1 MTDYLRTYGMT
12 AHELTMT
19 MVRDVLYNTGI
30 TATAGIGTNL
40 FLAKIAMDIEAKKS
54 KPDKDGVRIAALDE
68 MTFREKL
75 WTHRPLTDF
84 WRIGKGI
91 SQKLEA
97 MQLFTLGDVARAS
110 LNPYCEDR
118 LYKTFGVNAELI
130 IDHAWGWE
138 PVTVEDIRQYRP
150 STSSISS
157 GQVLQ
162 CPYDFEKGRL
172 IVREMTELLVLDLVR
187 KHVVTKQIVL
197 DIGYDRESLE
207 GERGRK
213 YAGPVVTDPY
223 GRKIP
228 KAAHGTG
235 NMDGYTSST
244 HVIMSAVLDVYD
256 RVVHKDLLIRRV
268 NVTACNLVS
277 ETEIPEDKPE
287 QLDMFTDYEAL
298 KQEKKARQLAEEK
311 ERRLQNVTLAIQDK
325 FGKNAMLKGMNLMEG
340 GTADYAVT
348 GNFSGKAAKEAE
360 KYGRVNIAC
369 DSTDT
374 GHDRI
379 PAQSELKLSDEAK
392 YFYYCANNTVYG
404 TEWQY
409 VPETKAPLVCDMS
422 SDILSRPVDVS
433 RFGLIYA
440 GAQKNMAPAGLTVVI
455 LDKNLAGP
463 ELPITPSVMSYKTL
477 IKADSMLNT
486 PPCWCIY
493 MLGLTLDW
501 LESQGGVAGMEQ
513 IKRERAG
520 RVYAYLDES
529 RLFKAHARADSRSD
543 MNVTFRTGDPEL
555 DAEFVKGAAARGLL
569 NLKGHKVAGGMRA
582 SLYNAMPM
590 EGVTALIEYMK
601 EFETKHHV

>member
-1 MTDYLRTYGMT
+1 MAEKVRQYVAIDAKSFYASVECVERHLNPLTTNLVVADESRTEKTICLAVSPSLKAHGIPGRARLFEVIQRVKTVNQERLNAGIRSGAIRRDPETRKYQFSASSFDAEAIEKDPTLEISYIVAPPRMRLYEEYSSRIYAAYLKYVSSEDIIVYSIDEVFIDVTDYLRTYGMT

-110 LNPYCEDR
+110 LNPYCEGR

-150 STSSISS
+150 STSSTSS

-213 YAGPVVTDPY
+213 YIGPVVTDPY

-298 KQEKKARQLAEEK
+298 EQEKKARQLAEEK

-340 GTADYAVT
+340 GTT
-348 GNFSGKAAKEAE
+348 
-360 KYGRVNIAC
+360 IARN
-369 DSTDT
+369 
-374 GHDRI
+374 G
-379 PAQSELKLSDEAK
+379 
-392 YFYYCANNTVYG
+392 
-404 TEWQY
+404 
-409 VPETKAPLVCDMS
+409 
-422 SDILSRPVDVS
+422 
-433 RFGLIYA
+433 
-440 GAQKNMAPAGLTVVI
+440 
-455 LDKNLAGP
+455 
-463 ELPITPSVMSYKTL
+463 
-477 IKADSMLNT
+477 
-486 PPCWCIY
+486 
-493 MLGLTLDW
+493 
-501 LESQGGVAGMEQ
+501 Q
-513 IKRERAG
+513 IG
-520 RVYAYLDES
+520 
-529 RLFKAHARADSRSD
+529 
-543 MNVTFRTGDPEL
+543 
-555 DAEFVKGAAARGLL
+555 
-569 NLKGHKVAGGMRA
+569 GHKAGD
-582 SLYNAMPM
+582 
-590 EGVTALIEYMK
+590 E
-601 EFETKHHV
+601 

>member
-1 MTDYLRTYGMT
+1 MVSISLQDTADSAPIVTRDSPTYSPETLAAELEALHARYPEETRLSVYGTSCLGQPLYAMEIGNPEATTRVLVQAGMHGREWINVQILMAQIEDYLAKDMYDPMLER
-12 AHELTMT
+12 ASF
-19 MVRDVLYNTGI
+19 
-30 TATAGIGTNL
+30 L
-40 FLAKIAMDIEAKKS
+40 FVPMS
-54 KPDKDGVRIAALDE
+54 NPDGVRIAQLDE
-68 MTFREKL
+68 MSYRRLL
-75 WTHRPLTDF
+75 WNHRPLTDF

-97 MQLFTLGDVARAS
+97 MRLFTMGDVARAS
-110 LNPYCEDR
+110 LDPYCEDR

-277 ETEIPEDKPE
+277 ETEIPEEKPE

-311 ERRLQNVTLAIQDK
+311 ERRLQNVTLAIQDRY
-325 FGKNAMLKGMNLMEG
+325 GKNAMLKGMNLMEG
-340 GTADYAVT
+340 GTT
-348 GNFSGKAAKEAE
+348 
-360 KYGRVNIAC
+360 IARN
-369 DSTDT
+369 
-374 GHDRI
+374 G
-379 PAQSELKLSDEAK
+379 
-392 YFYYCANNTVYG
+392 
-404 TEWQY
+404 
-409 VPETKAPLVCDMS
+409 
-422 SDILSRPVDVS
+422 
-433 RFGLIYA
+433 
-440 GAQKNMAPAGLTVVI
+440 
-455 LDKNLAGP
+455 
-463 ELPITPSVMSYKTL
+463 
-477 IKADSMLNT
+477 
-486 PPCWCIY
+486 
-493 MLGLTLDW
+493 
-501 LESQGGVAGMEQ
+501 Q
-513 IKRERAG
+513 IG
-520 RVYAYLDES
+520 
-529 RLFKAHARADSRSD
+529 
-543 MNVTFRTGDPEL
+543 
-555 DAEFVKGAAARGLL
+555 
-569 NLKGHKVAGGMRA
+569 GHKAG
-582 SLYNAMPM
+582 
-590 EGVTALIEYMK
+590 EE
-601 EFETKHHV
+601 

>member
-1 MTDYLRTYGMT
+1 MAEKIRQYVAIDAKSFYASVECVERHLNPLTTNLVVADESRTEKTICLAVSPSLKAHGIPGRARLFEVIRRMKQVNRERLNAGIRSGAIRRDPETRKYQFSASSFDAEAIEKDPTLEISYIVAPPRMRLYEEYSSRIYATYLKYVSSEDSIVYSIDEVFIDVTDYLRTYGMT

-213 YAGPVVTDPY
+213 YTGSVVMDPY

-244 HVIMSAVLDVYD
+244 HAIMSAVLDVYD

-298 KQEKKARQLAEEK
+298 EQEKKARQLAEEK

-340 GTADYAVT
+340 GTT
-348 GNFSGKAAKEAE
+348 
-360 KYGRVNIAC
+360 IARN
-369 DSTDT
+369 
-374 GHDRI
+374 G
-379 PAQSELKLSDEAK
+379 
-392 YFYYCANNTVYG
+392 
-404 TEWQY
+404 
-409 VPETKAPLVCDMS
+409 
-422 SDILSRPVDVS
+422 
-433 RFGLIYA
+433 
-440 GAQKNMAPAGLTVVI
+440 
-455 LDKNLAGP
+455 
-463 ELPITPSVMSYKTL
+463 
-477 IKADSMLNT
+477 
-486 PPCWCIY
+486 
-493 MLGLTLDW
+493 
-501 LESQGGVAGMEQ
+501 Q
-513 IKRERAG
+513 IG
-520 RVYAYLDES
+520 
-529 RLFKAHARADSRSD
+529 
-543 MNVTFRTGDPEL
+543 
-555 DAEFVKGAAARGLL
+555 
-569 NLKGHKVAGGMRA
+569 GHKAGD
-582 SLYNAMPM
+582 
-590 EGVTALIEYMK
+590 E
-601 EFETKHHV
+601 

>member
-1 MTDYLRTYGMT
+1 MAEKVRQYVAIDAKSFYASVECVERHLNPLTTNLVVADESRTEKTICLAVSPSLKSHGIPGRARLFEVIQRVKAVNQERLNAGIRSGAIWRDPETRKYHFSASSFDAEALEKDPTLEISYIVAPPRMRLYEEYSSRIYATYLKYVSSEDIIVYSIDEVFIDVTDYLRTYGMT

-19 MVRDVLYNTGI
+19 MVRDVLYNTGV

-213 YAGPVVTDPY
+213 YTGPVVMDPY

-244 HVIMSAVLDVYD
+244 HAIMSAVLDVYD

-298 KQEKKARQLAEEK
+298 EQEKKARQLAEEK
-311 ERRLQNVTLAIQDK
+311 ERRLQNITLAIQDK

-340 GTADYAVT
+340 GTT
-348 GNFSGKAAKEAE
+348 
-360 KYGRVNIAC
+360 IARN
-369 DSTDT
+369 
-374 GHDRI
+374 G
-379 PAQSELKLSDEAK
+379 
-392 YFYYCANNTVYG
+392 
-404 TEWQY
+404 
-409 VPETKAPLVCDMS
+409 
-422 SDILSRPVDVS
+422 
-433 RFGLIYA
+433 
-440 GAQKNMAPAGLTVVI
+440 
-455 LDKNLAGP
+455 
-463 ELPITPSVMSYKTL
+463 
-477 IKADSMLNT
+477 
-486 PPCWCIY
+486 
-493 MLGLTLDW
+493 
-501 LESQGGVAGMEQ
+501 Q
-513 IKRERAG
+513 IG
-520 RVYAYLDES
+520 
-529 RLFKAHARADSRSD
+529 
-543 MNVTFRTGDPEL
+543 
-555 DAEFVKGAAARGLL
+555 
-569 NLKGHKVAGGMRA
+569 GHKAGD
-582 SLYNAMPM
+582 
-590 EGVTALIEYMK
+590 E
-601 EFETKHHV
+601 

>member
-1 MTDYLRTYGMT
+1 MAEKVRQYVAIDAKSFYASVECVERHLNPLTTNLVVADESRTEKTICLAVSPSLKAHGIPGRARLFEVIQRMKQVNRERLNAGIRSGAIRRDPETRKYHFSASSFDAEAIEKDPALEISYIVAPPRMRLYEEYSSRIYATYLKYVSSEDIIVYSIDEVFIDVTDYLRTYGMT
-12 AHELTMT
+12 THELTMT

-40 FLAKIAMDIEAKKS
+40 FLAKVAMDIEAKKS

-75 WTHRPLTDF
+75 WTHQPLTDF

-110 LNPYCEDR
+110 LNPYCGGR

-150 STSSISS
+150 SASSISS

-213 YAGPVVTDPY
+213 YTGPVVTDPY

-235 NMDGYTSST
+235 NMDVYTSST
-244 HVIMSAVLDVYD
+244 HVIMSVVLDVYD
-256 RVVHKDLLIRRV
+256 RVGHKDLLIRSV

-277 ETEIPEDKPE
+277 ETEIPEDKSE

-298 KQEKKARQLAEEK
+298 EQEKKARQLAEEK

-340 GTADYAVT
+340 GTT
-348 GNFSGKAAKEAE
+348 
-360 KYGRVNIAC
+360 IARN
-369 DSTDT
+369 
-374 GHDRI
+374 G
-379 PAQSELKLSDEAK
+379 
-392 YFYYCANNTVYG
+392 
-404 TEWQY
+404 
-409 VPETKAPLVCDMS
+409 
-422 SDILSRPVDVS
+422 
-433 RFGLIYA
+433 
-440 GAQKNMAPAGLTVVI
+440 
-455 LDKNLAGP
+455 
-463 ELPITPSVMSYKTL
+463 
-477 IKADSMLNT
+477 
-486 PPCWCIY
+486 
-493 MLGLTLDW
+493 
-501 LESQGGVAGMEQ
+501 Q
-513 IKRERAG
+513 IG
-520 RVYAYLDES
+520 
-529 RLFKAHARADSRSD
+529 
-543 MNVTFRTGDPEL
+543 
-555 DAEFVKGAAARGLL
+555 
-569 NLKGHKVAGGMRA
+569 GHKAGD
-582 SLYNAMPM
+582 
-590 EGVTALIEYMK
+590 E
-601 EFETKHHV
+601 

>member
-1 MTDYLRTYGMT
+1 MAEKIRQYVAIDAKSFYASVECVERHLNPLTTNLVVADESRTEKTICLAVSPSLKSHGIPGRARLFEVIQRVKAVNQERLNAGIRSGAIWRDPETRKYHFSASSFDAEALEKDPTLEISYIVAPPRMRLYEEYSSRIYATYLKYVSSEDIIVYSIDEVFIDVTDYLRTYGMT

-19 MVRDVLYNTGI
+19 MVRDVLYNTGV

-213 YAGPVVTDPY
+213 YTGSVVMDPY

-268 NVTACNLVS
+268 NVAACNLVS
-277 ETEIPEDKPE
+277 EMEIPEDKPE

-298 KQEKKARQLAEEK
+298 EREKKIRQLAEEK
-311 ERRLQNVTLAIQDK
+311 ERRLQNVTLAIQDRY
-325 FGKNAMLKGMNLMEG
+325 GKNAMLKGMNLMEG
-340 GTADYAVT
+340 GTT
-348 GNFSGKAAKEAE
+348 
-360 KYGRVNIAC
+360 IARN
-369 DSTDT
+369 
-374 GHDRI
+374 G
-379 PAQSELKLSDEAK
+379 
-392 YFYYCANNTVYG
+392 
-404 TEWQY
+404 
-409 VPETKAPLVCDMS
+409 
-422 SDILSRPVDVS
+422 
-433 RFGLIYA
+433 
-440 GAQKNMAPAGLTVVI
+440 
-455 LDKNLAGP
+455 
-463 ELPITPSVMSYKTL
+463 
-477 IKADSMLNT
+477 
-486 PPCWCIY
+486 
-493 MLGLTLDW
+493 
-501 LESQGGVAGMEQ
+501 Q
-513 IKRERAG
+513 IG
-520 RVYAYLDES
+520 
-529 RLFKAHARADSRSD
+529 
-543 MNVTFRTGDPEL
+543 
-555 DAEFVKGAAARGLL
+555 
-569 NLKGHKVAGGMRA
+569 GHKAGD
-582 SLYNAMPM
+582 
-590 EGVTALIEYMK
+590 E
-601 EFETKHHV
+601 

>member
-1 MTDYLRTYGMT
+1 MAEKIRQYVAIDAKSFYASVECVERHLNPLTTNLVVADESRTEKTICLAVSPSLKAHGIPGRARLFEVIQRVKAVNRERLNAGIRSGAIRRDPETRKYQFSASSFDAEAIEKDPALEISYIVAPPRMRLYEEYSSRIYATYLKYVSSEDIIVYSIDEVFIDVTDYLRTYGMT

-19 MVRDVLYNTGI
+19 MVRDVLYNTGV

-213 YAGPVVTDPY
+213 YTGSVVMDPY

-268 NVTACNLVS
+268 NVAACNLVS
-277 ETEIPEDKPE
+277 ETEIPEEQPE

-298 KQEKKARQLAEEK
+298 EREKKIRQLAEEK
-311 ERRLQNVTLAIQDK
+311 ERRLQNVTLAIQDRY
-325 FGKNAMLKGMNLMEG
+325 GKNAMLKGMNLMEG
-340 GTADYAVT
+340 GTT
-348 GNFSGKAAKEAE
+348 
-360 KYGRVNIAC
+360 IARN
-369 DSTDT
+369 
-374 GHDRI
+374 G
-379 PAQSELKLSDEAK
+379 
-392 YFYYCANNTVYG
+392 
-404 TEWQY
+404 
-409 VPETKAPLVCDMS
+409 
-422 SDILSRPVDVS
+422 
-433 RFGLIYA
+433 
-440 GAQKNMAPAGLTVVI
+440 
-455 LDKNLAGP
+455 
-463 ELPITPSVMSYKTL
+463 
-477 IKADSMLNT
+477 
-486 PPCWCIY
+486 
-493 MLGLTLDW
+493 
-501 LESQGGVAGMEQ
+501 Q
-513 IKRERAG
+513 IG
-520 RVYAYLDES
+520 
-529 RLFKAHARADSRSD
+529 
-543 MNVTFRTGDPEL
+543 
-555 DAEFVKGAAARGLL
+555 
-569 NLKGHKVAGGMRA
+569 GHKAG
-582 SLYNAMPM
+582 
-590 EGVTALIEYMK
+590 EE
-601 EFETKHHV
+601 

>member
-1 MTDYLRTYGMT
+1 MAEKGRQYVAIDAKSFYASVECVERHLNPLTTNLVVADESRTDKTICLAVSPSLKAHGIPGRARLFEVIQRVKAVNQERLNAGIRSGAIRRDPETRKYQFSASSFDAEAIEKDPALEISYIVAPPRMRLYEEYSSRIYATYLKYVSSEDIIVYSIDEVFIDVTDYLRTYGMT

-150 STSSISS
+150 ATSSISS

-162 CPYDFEKGRL
+162 CPYDFDKGRL
-172 IVREMTELLVLDLVR
+172 IVREMTELLVLELVR

-213 YAGPVVTDPY
+213 YTGPVVTDPY

-277 ETEIPEDKPE
+277 ETEIPEEQPE

-298 KQEKKARQLAEEK
+298 EQEKKARQLAEEK

-340 GTADYAVT
+340 GTT
-348 GNFSGKAAKEAE
+348 
-360 KYGRVNIAC
+360 IARN
-369 DSTDT
+369 
-374 GHDRI
+374 G
-379 PAQSELKLSDEAK
+379 
-392 YFYYCANNTVYG
+392 
-404 TEWQY
+404 
-409 VPETKAPLVCDMS
+409 
-422 SDILSRPVDVS
+422 
-433 RFGLIYA
+433 
-440 GAQKNMAPAGLTVVI
+440 
-455 LDKNLAGP
+455 
-463 ELPITPSVMSYKTL
+463 
-477 IKADSMLNT
+477 
-486 PPCWCIY
+486 
-493 MLGLTLDW
+493 
-501 LESQGGVAGMEQ
+501 Q
-513 IKRERAG
+513 IG
-520 RVYAYLDES
+520 
-529 RLFKAHARADSRSD
+529 
-543 MNVTFRTGDPEL
+543 
-555 DAEFVKGAAARGLL
+555 
-569 NLKGHKVAGGMRA
+569 GHKAGD
-582 SLYNAMPM
+582 
-590 EGVTALIEYMK
+590 E
-601 EFETKHHV
+601 

>member
-1 MTDYLRTYGMT
+1 MAEKIRQYVAIDAKSFYASVECVERHLNPLTTNLVVADESRTEKTICLAVSPSLKAHGIPGRARLFEVIQRVKAVNQERLNDGIRSGAIRRDPETRKYQFSASSFDAEAIEKDPALEISYIIAPPRMRLYEEYSSRIYATYLKYVSSEDIIVYSIDEVFIDVTDYLRTYGMT

-84 WRIGKGI
+84 WRIGKGL

-213 YAGPVVTDPY
+213 YTGPVVMDPY

-298 KQEKKARQLAEEK
+298 KREKQARQLAEEK

-340 GTADYAVT
+340 GTT
-348 GNFSGKAAKEAE
+348 
-360 KYGRVNIAC
+360 IARN
-369 DSTDT
+369 
-374 GHDRI
+374 G
-379 PAQSELKLSDEAK
+379 
-392 YFYYCANNTVYG
+392 
-404 TEWQY
+404 
-409 VPETKAPLVCDMS
+409 
-422 SDILSRPVDVS
+422 
-433 RFGLIYA
+433 
-440 GAQKNMAPAGLTVVI
+440 
-455 LDKNLAGP
+455 
-463 ELPITPSVMSYKTL
+463 
-477 IKADSMLNT
+477 
-486 PPCWCIY
+486 
-493 MLGLTLDW
+493 
-501 LESQGGVAGMEQ
+501 Q
-513 IKRERAG
+513 IG
-520 RVYAYLDES
+520 
-529 RLFKAHARADSRSD
+529 
-543 MNVTFRTGDPEL
+543 
-555 DAEFVKGAAARGLL
+555 
-569 NLKGHKVAGGMRA
+569 GHKAGD
-582 SLYNAMPM
+582 
-590 EGVTALIEYMK
+590 E
-601 EFETKHHV
+601 